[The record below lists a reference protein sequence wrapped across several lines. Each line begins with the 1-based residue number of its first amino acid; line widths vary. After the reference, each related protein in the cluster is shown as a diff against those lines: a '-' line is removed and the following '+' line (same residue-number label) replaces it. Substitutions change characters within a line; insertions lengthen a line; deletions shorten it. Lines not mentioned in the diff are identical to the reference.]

1 MTNSSPQSGYTLP
14 VFACASAI
22 AALKW
27 LRQPQSLNTVLLDLI
42 SPPETVEIPIDQ
54 VAGIREG
61 MALAITHS
69 NPGDNLDITRNTPIW
84 AVVEWGQSDQI
95 EQIRIVGGE
104 GIGRRVN
111 AEGKAAIYDYGQQL
125 LQKNLTH
132 LLAPNEKIQVTI
144 ILPEGRKLAER
155 TSNAAFGIVEGLS
168 LLGTTGI
175 SQPLSVPDQLDLYR
189 QELQQKCQKIQV
201 AADLVTDVTDGLLVA
216 IETLPPTDNLSV
228 ISATSVTPSA

>member
-1 MTNSSPQSGYTLP
+1 MTHSSPQSGYTLP

-22 AALKW
+22 AALQW
-27 LRQPQSLNTVLLDLI
+27 LRQPQSLNTVLVNLI
-42 SPPETVEIPIDQ
+42 TPPETAEIPIDQ

-84 AVVEWGQSDQI
+84 AVVEWGKSDQI

-104 GIGRRVN
+104 GIGRHVN
-111 AEGKAAIYDYGQQL
+111 AEGKAAIYDYAQQL
-125 LQKNLTH
+125 LQENLTR
-132 LLAPNEKIQVTI
+132 LLAPSEKIQVTI

-175 SQPLSVPDQLDLYR
+175 SQPLSVPDQLEVYR
-189 QELQQKCQKIQV
+189 QELQQKCKKIQV
-201 AADLVTDVTDGLLVA
+201 AADWVTDVADITDK
-216 IETLPPTDNLSV
+216 LSV
-228 ISATSVTPSA
+228 GGKVSMATNKPSVTSVTPS